1 MRPKRFVRTV
11 RAFGADRVRRRDR
24 GVMRLRLPPERE
36 RGGDGFGAGRFGG
49 ALRGRPRT
57 VWPLA
62 LLAPTLALS
71 AAPAKGQEVVADSLV
86 QQMRQRLERLARPL
100 GDSSGLAVAD
110 SSEQAVRGG
119 VRFREPRQQGDRTS
133 AGADSLLQALLAL
146 PGYDVVQYQGTAVSF
161 DARSR
166 ILTLLGTPESEAR
179 LIRSDMELAGDS
191 ALVFNEETGRLVTV
205 GREAMYRPQ
214 QGDQVQVRRLVF
226 DLNEERGTATGART
240 KTSAGAGEW
249 IVQGDFDWVSRDV
262 SYGHDIFFTTCEEED
277 PHYHFVARA
286 LKLVP
291 GGTLVARNVLL
302 YFADVPVFW
311 VPFLAQSTQQ
321 GRRSGLLPVRFSV
334 NDIVRTSGSYSRRLS
349 NLGFYW
355 AMSDY
360 ADAEAALDWWSGN
373 YFAAKGGL
381 RYRWLRRF
389 LEGRAN
395 FQQFWRNEGG
405 SELAVDTSHQW
416 EISERM
422 QMRASFRYASSA
434 DFVRRNSFDPR
445 QVTQSIDSDGG
456 LNRRFDWGSL
466 SLSFNRRQFLSDD
479 RVEMTLPT
487 ANLSLSTIT
496 LLREPSPTRAR
507 FYNNMTLSASGSF
520 SRSIRDLPAPGP
532 DESFSLAAAD
542 GRTLQGAFSTTLSM
556 GALSVAQNASLRRN
570 TALDVPQGFF
580 EMGGPASPA
589 GVGSVA
595 DLERPVFAAVAPA
608 PAASDFSADELTWA
622 TRINYQQN
630 LVGSTTLTPQLA
642 ISGRSIRSD
651 TSSAGSGFTAAP
663 TRISLGVQ
671 LKSDIYGFYA
681 DGNVR
686 HKLSPTFDYSY
697 SPETQPTPL
706 QEAVFGSRA
715 IQPRNQIV
723 IGLNQTFEA
732 RRGGDDADSTSA
744 GAGTARSDGPRR
756 AERSEKVTL
765 LAWRTSAVTYD
776 FEQASRLGHFTRGF
790 ADNLRVA
797 NQFSSDYLRGLAVST
812 ELDVFDD
819 SGAGAEGGRRSFSPF
834 LSSVNL
840 SFSLSS
846 RSTLFRWLRG
856 LRGAEEEEDAGEPE
870 AAEEPLDAEDQADDP
885 EGLTELDRGDP
896 AVVPG
901 FGTERDAFA
910 NRGPAAGGVGQWNA
924 SVSYSLARSRHA
936 ATAPSQ
942 MLQAALRFQPTPKWS
957 VNWRTSYDVE
967 ARAFNDHVVTLQRD
981 LHRWNADFS
990 FRQTA
995 TGNWSFM
1002 FEVSLRD
1009 NRDLHFDYEQRSRL
1023 SG

>member
-1 MRPKRFVRTV
+1 MRS
-11 RAFGADRVRRRDR
+11 
-24 GVMRLRLPPERE
+24 RLPPGRARAAE
-36 RGGDGFGAGRFGG
+36 GFGAGRFGR
-49 ALRGRPRT
+49 ALRGRPGT
-57 VWPLA
+57 VLPLV
-62 LLAPTLALS
+62 LLLPLLALS
-71 AAPAKGQEVVADSLV
+71 AVPAKGQEVADSLV
-86 QQMRQRLERLARPL
+86 QEMRLRLERLARPL
-100 GDSSGLAVAD
+100 GDSSGLAAAD
-110 SSEQAVRGG
+110 SLRQAPVRE
-119 VRFREPRQQGDRTS
+119 RMR

-166 ILTLLGTPESEAR
+166 ILTLSGTPEAEAR
-179 LIRSDMELAGDS
+179 LIRADMELAGDS

-205 GREAMYRPQ
+205 GREATYRPQ
-214 QGDQVQVRRLVF
+214 QGDEVQVRRLVF

-240 KTSAGAGEW
+240 KTNAGAGEW

-262 SYGHDIFFTTCEEED
+262 SYGHDILFTSCEEDE

-286 LKLVP
+286 LKMVP

-311 VPFLAQSTQQ
+311 LPFVAQSTQQ
-321 GRRSGLLPVRFSV
+321 GRRSGLLPIRFSV

-373 YFAAKGGL
+373 YLAAKGGL

-395 FQQFWRNEGG
+395 FQQFWRSEGG
-405 SELAVDTSHQW
+405 SELAVDTSHEW
-416 EISERM
+416 EVSERT

-487 ANLSLSTIT
+487 ASLSLSTIT
-496 LLREPSPTRAR
+496 LLREPAPSRAR

-532 DESFSLAAAD
+532 DQSFSLAAAD

-580 EMGGPASPA
+580 DMAGPASQP

-595 DLERPVFAAVAPA
+595 DLERPVFA
-608 PAASDFSADELTWA
+608 PAAAAPPTSDFSADELTWA
-622 TRINYQQN
+622 TRINYQQK
-630 LVGSTTLTPQLA
+630 LVGSTTVTPQLA
-642 ISGRSIRSD
+642 MSGRSIRSD

-663 TRISLGVQ
+663 TRVSLGVQ

-681 DGNVR
+681 DGNIR
-686 HKLSPTFDYSY
+686 HKLSPTFNYSY
-697 SPETQPTPL
+697 SPETRPTPL
-706 QEAVFGSRA
+706 QEAVFGTRA

-723 IGLNQTFEA
+723 VGLNQTFEA
-732 RRGGDDADSTSA
+732 RRGGDDPDSASA
-744 GAGTARSDGPRR
+744 GAGAAPDGPRR
-756 AERSEKVTL
+756 SARSEKVTL

-790 ADNLRVA
+790 ADNLRLA
-797 NQFSSDYLRGLAVST
+797 NQFSSDYLRGLALST
-812 ELDVFDD
+812 ELDVFED
-819 SGAGAEGGRRSFSPF
+819 SGAGAEGGRRAFSPF

-856 LRGAEEEEDAGEPE
+856 FRGAQEEEDAGEPE
-870 AAEEPLDAEDQADDP
+870 TTEESADAEDLAEDA

-901 FGTERDAFA
+901 FGTQRDAFA
-910 NRGPAAGGVGQWNA
+910 SRGAAAGGVGQWNA
-924 SVSYSLARSRHA
+924 SISYSLARSRDA
-936 ATAPSQ
+936 ATAASQ
-942 MLQAALRFQPTPKWS
+942 MLQAALRFQPTLKWS

-967 ARAFNDHVVTLQRD
+967 ARAFNDHVVSLQRD

-1023 SG
+1023 PG

>member
-1 MRPKRFVRTV
+1 MRPPLPGSG
-11 RAFGADRVRRRDR
+11 RAAPLAFLA
-24 GVMRLRLPPERE
+24 RLL
-36 RGGDGFGAGRFGG
+36 G
-49 ALRGRPRT
+49 RGRTAP
-57 VWPLA
+57 PLA
-62 LLAPTLALS
+62 ALHRGRAVSPLAFLLSALALS
-71 AAPAKGQEVVADSLV
+71 AVPAKGQEVVADSLV

-100 GDSSGLAVAD
+100 GDSSGLAGAD
-110 SSEQAVRGG
+110 SLGQGVRGG
-119 VRFREPRQQGDRTS
+119 VRVREPRRREDATS
-133 AGADSLLQALLAL
+133 AGADSVLQALLAL
-146 PGYDVVQYQGTAVSF
+146 PGYEVVQYQGTAASF

-166 ILTLLGTPESEAR
+166 ILTLSGSPQSEAR

-205 GREAMYRPQ
+205 GRAATYRPQ
-214 QGDQVQVRRLVF
+214 QGDEVQVRKLVF
-226 DLNEERGTATGART
+226 DLNEERGTALDART
-240 KTSAGAGEW
+240 TTSAGAGEW

-262 SYGHDIFFTTCEEED
+262 SYGHDIFFTTCEEEE

-286 LKLVP
+286 LKMVP
-291 GGTLVARNVLL
+291 GGTLVARNVLV

-311 VPFLAQSTQQ
+311 LPFVAQSTQR

-334 NDIVRTSGSYSRRLS
+334 NDVVRTSGSYSRRLS

-373 YFAAKGGL
+373 YLAAKGGL

-405 SELAVDTSHQW
+405 SELAIDTSHEW
-416 EISERM
+416 EMSERM

-456 LNRRFDWGSL
+456 LNRRFDWGAL
-466 SLSFNRRQFLSDD
+466 SLGFNRRQFLSDD

-487 ANLSLSTIT
+487 ASLSLSTIT
-496 LLREPSPTRAR
+496 LLREPSPSRAR

-520 SRSIRDLPAPGP
+520 SRSIRDLPALGP
-532 DESFSLAAAD
+532 DIDFSLATAD
-542 GRTLQGAFSTTLSM
+542 GQTLQGAFSTTLSM
-556 GALSVAQNASLRRN
+556 GALSLAQNASLRRN
-570 TALDVPQGFF
+570 TALDVPQSFF
-580 EMGGPASPA
+580 GGVGPASQA

-595 DLERPVFAAVAPA
+595 DLQRPVFAPVAA
-608 PAASDFSADELTWA
+608 PPPTSDFSAEELTWA
-622 TRINYQQN
+622 ARINYQRN

-642 ISGRSIRSD
+642 LSGRSIRSD

-686 HKLSPTFDYSY
+686 HKLSPTFNYSY
-697 SPETQPTPL
+697 SPETRPTPL
-706 QEAVFGSRA
+706 QEAVFGTRA

-732 RRGGDDADSTSA
+732 RRGDDRPDSAS
-744 GAGTARSDGPRR
+744 AGTAPSDGPRR
-756 AERSEKVTL
+756 SARSEKVTL

-776 FEQASRLGHFTRGF
+776 FEEASRLGHFTRGF

-797 NQFSSDYLRGLAVST
+797 NQFSSDYLRGLALST
-812 ELDVFDD
+812 ELDVFED
-819 SGAGAEGGRRSFSPF
+819 SGAGAEGGRRAFAPF

-840 SFSLSS
+840 SFSLGS

-856 LRGAEEEEDAGEPE
+856 LRGAEDEDEEEEGAGAPE
-870 AAEEPLDAEDQADDP
+870 TAEASAEDEDLEEDP
-885 EGLTELDRGDP
+885 EGLSELDRGDP

-901 FGTERDAFA
+901 FGTERDQFA
-910 NRGPAAGGVGQWNA
+910 SRGPAMGRVGQWNA
-924 SVSYSLARSRHA
+924 SLSYSLARSRDA
-936 ATAPSQ
+936 VSAPSQ
-942 MLQAALRFQPTPKWS
+942 MLQAALRFQPTRSWS

-1002 FEVSLRD
+1002 FEVALRD
-1009 NRDLHFDYEQRSRL
+1009 NRDIHFDYEQRSPL